1 MWLYTFVKTQ
11 LAIHFKEVDCFYV
24 YYLNEADFKKSK
36 TSFPRFFYKPGCL
49 IQIKTIIGTT
59 QNCLKLGKFINLWM
73 LNIFRIEKRKCF
85 LSILNCI
92 LKNRKLKKERAF
104 KKNNGWNLRI
114 QSRQIKYI
122 SNLSNIR
129 MFWNFSFL
137 LNTQFMWNMMAKDCQ
152 NASRRVTMLMLWPLQ
167 WHLRF

>member
-11 LAIHFKEVDCFYV
+11 LAVHFKEVDCLYV

-73 LNIFRIEKRKCF
+73 LNIFRIEKENVFFPYWTAYWKTGSWRK
-85 LSILNCI
+85 
-92 LKNRKLKKERAF
+92 KEHLKKIMGEI
-104 KKNNGWNLRI
+104 WE
-114 QSRQIKYI
+114 
-122 SNLSNIR
+122 SNLG
-129 MFWNFSFL
+129 
-137 LNTQFMWNMMAKDCQ
+137 K
-152 NASRRVTMLMLWPLQ
+152 
-167 WHLRF
+167 